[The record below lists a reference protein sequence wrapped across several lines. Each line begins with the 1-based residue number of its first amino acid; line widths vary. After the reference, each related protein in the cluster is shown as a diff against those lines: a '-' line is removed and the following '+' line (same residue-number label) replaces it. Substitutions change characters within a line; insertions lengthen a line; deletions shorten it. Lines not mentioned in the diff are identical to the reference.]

1 MKKRY
6 ILFIIIFLIIMVI
19 FLITRAKV
27 ISRNEK
33 LILSDDFTQYEL
45 LEKIINNEF
54 GSIEEY
60 NILLDNSFYYNFITN
75 KEYSNE
81 VKDKIKILERIN
93 MGVEKNYTLSLEY
106 YNNCL
111 TIANEIKEDKEKHTL
126 RFYLDV
132 AEDKITYKKGST
144 SLSEY
149 K

>member
-33 LILSDDFTQYEL
+33 LILSDDIKQFEL

-60 NILLDNSFYYNFITN
+60 NI
-75 KEYSNE
+75 
-81 VKDKIKILERIN
+81 
-93 MGVEKNYTLSLEY
+93 
-106 YNNCL
+106 
-111 TIANEIKEDKEKHTL
+111 
-126 RFYLDV
+126 
-132 AEDKITYKKGST
+132 
-144 SLSEY
+144 
-149 K
+149 

>member
-33 LILSDDFTQYEL
+33 LILSDDIKQFEL

-54 GSIEEY
+54 GSLEEY
-60 NILLDNSFYYNFITN
+60 NILLDSSFYYNFITT
-75 KEYSNE
+75 KEYSDE
-81 VKDKIKILERIN
+81 VKDKIKTLERIN
-93 MGVEKNYTLSLEY
+93 MGIERTCMLSLEY

-111 TIANEIKEDKEKHTL
+111 TIINEIKENKEKHTV
-126 RFYLDV
+126 RFHLDV
-132 AEDKITYKKGST
+132 NEDKITYIKDKS
-144 SLSEY
+144 SISEY
-149 K
+149 E

>member
-33 LILSDDFTQYEL
+33 LILSDDIKQFEL

-60 NILLDNSFYYNFITN
+60 NILLDSSFYYNFITT
-75 KEYSNE
+75 KEYSDE
-81 VKDKIKILERIN
+81 VKDKIKTLERIN
-93 MGVEKNYTLSLEY
+93 MGIERTCMLSLEY

-111 TIANEIKEDKEKHTL
+111 TIINEIKENKEKHTV
-126 RFYLDV
+126 RFHLDV
-132 AEDKITYKKGST
+132 NEDKITYIKDKS
-144 SLSEY
+144 SISEY
-149 K
+149 E